1 MKPTRLTAW
10 KVTYPDGTSC
20 HFGNYGTAKAYSYG
34 GKIEEVPL
42 RPSLE
47 IVKAIDPASDISV
60 ALVDELI
67 AVVHKY
73 SGSMLTTTAIG
84 CIELV
89 KNHFIEDYQEEIDE

>member
-1 MKPTRLTAW
+1 MKPKGLTVW

-67 AVVHKY
+67 GVVHKY

-89 KNHFIEDYQEEIDE
+89 KKHFIDSLEEGDEE